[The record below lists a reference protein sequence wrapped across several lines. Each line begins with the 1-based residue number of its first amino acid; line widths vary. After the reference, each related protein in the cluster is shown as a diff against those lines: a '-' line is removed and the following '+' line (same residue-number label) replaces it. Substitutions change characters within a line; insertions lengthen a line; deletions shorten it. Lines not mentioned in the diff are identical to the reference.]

1 MLCRIDKA
9 SGLCLGCTRTE
20 AEIMRWRDASVAE
33 REAIWAL
40 LPQRRASLG
49 VKLHRLDWSLADT
62 KRFILETLVPDGGT
76 WVSGLNGAVAEF
88 CAQPRDEMTKLTPQ
102 QNEIVATTKGGA
114 IRFTLN
120 DTARAFSFHRG
131 DPAQR
136 DVIVLAVMTKHS
148 AASQNSNEFD
158 HDAIEARDR
167 EASLLDFRLGNP
179 SIAFAIRT
187 NDAELSIKMKPW
199 RGTSFAEFM
208 PELGAEF
215 LRVSPTR
222 IISNPLG
229 RIEISAAIPRPGEP
243 SPLGCHTHFLP
254 DHLARGGALSDAM
267 GLPEAF
273 SACFVYYPP
282 AASAAQVYDAHP

>member
-9 SGLCLGCTRTE
+9 SGFCLGCARTE
-20 AEIMRWRDASVAE
+20 AEIMRWREASVAE

-40 LPQRRASLG
+40 LPQRRAALG
-49 VKLHRLDWSLADT
+49 VKLHRLDWSLADM

-88 CAQPRDEMTKLTPQ
+88 CAQSQDGLTQHAPH

-131 DPAQR
+131 DLAQR
-136 DVIVLAVMTKHS
+136 DVILLAVMTKHS
-148 AASQNSNEFD
+148 AVSQNSNEFD
-158 HDAIEARDR
+158 HDAIEAQDR
-167 EASLLDFRLGNP
+167 EASLLDFRLGDP
-179 SIAFAIRT
+179 SITFAIRT
-187 NDAELSIKMKPW
+187 DDDVLRSKMKPW
-199 RGTSFAEFM
+199 CGASFADFM
-208 PELGAEF
+208 PDLSAEF

-229 RIEISAAIPRPGEP
+229 RIEISAAIPGPGEP

-254 DHLARGGALSDAM
+254 DHLARGGALSDVM

-273 SACFVYYPP
+273 TACFIYYPP
-282 AASAAQVYDAHP
+282 ARSEAHPQA